1 MSFFGEEGGKLTED
15 IIYYKK
21 IKKNGD
27 RVFLTVMGSVGE
39 NREDT
44 WSGIA
49 VHISECEGPKIFCL
63 K

>member
-1 MSFFGEEGGKLTED
+1 MSFFGGEGGKLTED

-39 NREDT
+39 NREEILGQELLST
-44 WSGIA
+44 S
-49 VHISECEGPKIFCL
+49 VNVKVL
-63 K
+63 KYSA